1 MYLGINAFFH
11 DASATIV
18 DKDGR
23 IIAAAQ
29 EERFTRIK
37 RESRFPVESIKYCL
51 KEAGI
56 SINDLD
62 GIGFA
67 WNPNLLFFHRILW
80 GNLFRVRA
88 SLYAIKENLNK
99 WKNIKNIANLLEKD
113 FGYNSKKVP
122 LKYFR
127 HHDCHAASAY
137 YASPFKNATFL
148 TIDGRGEWENMTWG
162 VYKSGKRTKLG
173 QNYEPNSIGK
183 VYSGTCRF
191 LGFDGAEKDGTVMAL
206 AAYGEATYLDEYRQ
220 ILKIT
225 ENVGS
230 LSLKVDTSYFDS
242 YSTPDTIFP
251 SKKFSE
257 KFGIPIRKSGESID
271 QIHKNIAASL
281 QTRTEEIIIEILER
295 LCAITGESNLVLS
308 GGVALNSVLNGKLE
322 DVTPFKKIFIQ
333 PAASDT
339 GLSLGA
345 AYIFAQNKN
354 ESGKLKYSMETAALG
369 PSFTENE
376 YEKVIHNAGLKYK
389 KSTHIAYDVAKLLSE
404 GKLVAW
410 FQGRMEF
417 GPRALGQRSLLAD
430 PRPKDMVNKLNEV
443 KKREY
448 FRPFAISILE
458 EETPRV
464 LEKITDS
471 PFMLKVD
478 NVKNEWK
485 DKIPSAQHI
494 DGSVRIQTL
503 KKDSDGIYYDL
514 VKNFYDLTGIPL
526 IINTSLNIKGEPIVC
541 TPTEAIETFVSTKI
555 DALAIGSFLI
565 EK

>member
-1 MYLGINAFFH
+1 MYLGINAFIH
-11 DASATIV
+11 DASATLV

-23 IIAAAQ
+23 IIAATE
-29 EERFTRIK
+29 EERFSRIK

-62 GIGFA
+62 GIGFG
-67 WNPNLLFFHRILW
+67 WSPNLFFFQRILW
-80 GNLFRVRA
+80 NNLLHLPA
-88 SLYAIKENLNK
+88 SFSAIKKNMET
-99 WKNIKNIANLLEKD
+99 WKKMMGVPSLLEKH
-113 FGYNSKKVP
+113 FNFEREKVP
-122 LKYFR
+122 FKYFR
-127 HHDCHAASAY
+127 HHACHAASAY
-137 YASPFKNATFL
+137 YASPFDNAAFL
-148 TIDGRGEWENMTWG
+148 TMDGKGELESITWG
-162 VYKSGKRTKLG
+162 ICNKGKITKLG
-173 QNYEPNSIGK
+173 QNYSPNSIGRL
-183 VYSGTCRF
+183 YSATCRF
-191 LGFDGAEKDGTVMAL
+191 LGFLGAEKDGTVMAL
-206 AAYGEATYLDEYRQ
+206 AAYGMPNFSKIYNQFIQ
-220 ILKIT
+220 IS
-225 ENVGS
+225 ENKK
-230 LSLKVDTSYFDS
+230 SLKVKIDTAYFNLRD
-242 YSTPDTIFP
+242 DDHALP
-251 SKKFSE
+251 SKKFQRVFKIFSRKPE
-257 KFGIPIRKSGESID
+257 EPIE
-271 QIHKNIAASL
+271 QTHKDIAASL
-281 QTRTEEIIIEILER
+281 QQRTEEVIIELVNR
-295 LCAITGESNLVLS
+295 LHFITGQNNLVLA

-322 DVTPFKKIFIQ
+322 DITPFKKVFIQ
-333 PAASDT
+333 PAASDA

-345 AYIFAQNKN
+345 AYIFAQSENK
-354 ESGKLKYSMETAALG
+354 SQKLKYSMQTAALG
-369 PSFTENE
+369 PAFTEDE
-376 YEKVIHNAGLKYK
+376 YERALSKVGLKYK
-389 KSTHIAYDVAKLLSE
+389 KTENIAKDVAKLLSG

-430 PRPKDMVNKLNEV
+430 PRPKDMVDKLNEV

-458 EETPRV
+458 EEAPRV

-514 VKNFYDLTGIPL
+514 VKNFYDLTEVPL
-526 IINTSLNIKGEPIVC
+526 IINTSLNIKGQPIVC

>member
-1 MYLGINAFFH
+1 
-11 DASATIV
+11 
-18 DKDGR
+18 
-23 IIAAAQ
+23 
-29 EERFTRIK
+29 
-37 RESRFPVESIKYCL
+37 
-51 KEAGI
+51 
-56 SINDLD
+56 
-62 GIGFA
+62 
-67 WNPNLLFFHRILW
+67 
-80 GNLFRVRA
+80 
-88 SLYAIKENLNK
+88 
-99 WKNIKNIANLLEKD
+99 
-113 FGYNSKKVP
+113 
-122 LKYFR
+122 
-127 HHDCHAASAY
+127 
-137 YASPFKNATFL
+137 
-148 TIDGRGEWENMTWG
+148 
-162 VYKSGKRTKLG
+162 
-173 QNYEPNSIGK
+173 
-183 VYSGTCRF
+183 
-191 LGFDGAEKDGTVMAL
+191 
-206 AAYGEATYLDEYRQ
+206 
-220 ILKIT
+220 
-225 ENVGS
+225 
-230 LSLKVDTSYFDS
+230 
-242 YSTPDTIFP
+242 
-251 SKKFSE
+251 
-257 KFGIPIRKSGESID
+257 
-271 QIHKNIAASL
+271 
-281 QTRTEEIIIEILER
+281 
-295 LCAITGESNLVLS
+295 
-308 GGVALNSVLNGKLE
+308 
-322 DVTPFKKIFIQ
+322 
-333 PAASDT
+333 
-339 GLSLGA
+339 
-345 AYIFAQNKN
+345 
-354 ESGKLKYSMETAALG
+354 METAALG